1 MLNSILIVVFNYSN
15 TLCNKDIIKDIYES
29 HFKKI
34 IFYSDLPVIN
44 DDEVNFIDIERGCY
58 VHKIFNH
65 FYMNYNTLIN
75 DSDGIFYT
83 MDDNIF
89 QLSDEISGDVLIPTI
104 IYFVSDKINSNTK
117 VSELTYLEHY
127 FIGSVGNDLYLTNK
141 DYEYYFYQFKRF
153 LGITSR
159 SIDKSKEFLNK
170 WNLKIIK

>member
-1 MLNSILIVVFNYSN
+1 MSGLVESNNICIDFGTCNTVVS
-15 TLCNKDIIKDIYES
+15 
-29 HFKKI
+29 
-34 IFYSDLPVIN
+34 
-44 DDEVNFIDIERGCY
+44 
-58 VHKIFNH
+58 
-65 FYMNYNTLIN
+65 
-75 DSDGIFYT
+75 YT
-83 MDDNIF
+83 VDDNIF

-170 WNLKIIK
+170 FSHEYTLDEDTIYFYIPCSDDHEIKLKLSIVDLIKLFFKALY